1 MAGKA
6 NLANVPQAPLALGQ
20 GTAGTFAQ
28 QTAWRTPRAG
38 ASVPLSY
45 SKKTKG
51 TTFSWDDDTT
61 APKFEQK

>member
-1 MAGKA
+1 MANKA

-20 GTAGTFAQ
+20 ATAGTVART
-28 QTAWRTPRAG
+28 TAWSVRDASKG
-38 ASVPLSY
+38 APLSY
-45 SKKTKG
+45 SKRTRG